1 MSPFSC
7 VVQMEKREGKAEI
20 HFPCHSIPWDHAF
33 FPSPVAASSLHHC
46 SSCIPPRITLLRPV
60 AFNCTSSYIVIEE
73 NKYQLHYTI
82 QRVDTQFGNDAQ
94 STEES
99 SLTVIIMCQNLNEQ
113 VSEFIDRV
121 AAVNQ
126 KAVLYVLSSDGT
138 FGAAAS
144 LWDFN
149 HKTNARVIHCD
160 PMQCD
165 HLFLAIAMYEVQS
178 YVAIV
183 RLEEMSAMPP
193 SEYSSLCTEIIS
205 QLKQFTS
212 QRVIPKQ
219 PLSTSANQPVF
230 TIYASSFLRG
240 VASNPIYRIEY
251 GSFNPI
257 TRISS
262 FTPITIPSSSQT
274 NETLNIRTAVILTLF
289 ARNYLHSVLS
299 HLCNQTLVPEM
310 IVFVQN
316 MHNVSLSR
324 EIIPSQCLNHNI
336 RFYHIWLSNWNS
348 FSFMRHFVPI
358 PSSIHNTALVDDD
371 MFLKRD
377 ALEMGVRTMQQH
389 SCIATERGRRID
401 GNPEGHPNWP
411 FFYSTEMKELTLV
424 DYAFIPLFE
433 QTAWR
438 RSVYKIQPFSRVY
451 GDILFVSL
459 AIYQDIGV
467 PSCVVP
473 RYDFFE
479 RNEDGDKFSTSK
491 KNRVLYNQYYNGIAS
506 EWQRRGYLPV
516 QKRS

>member
-1 MSPFSC
+1 M
-7 VVQMEKREGKAEI
+7 
-20 HFPCHSIPWDHAF
+20 
-33 FPSPVAASSLHHC
+33 
-46 SSCIPPRITLLRPV
+46 
-60 AFNCTSSYIVIEE
+60 
-73 NKYQLHYTI
+73 
-82 QRVDTQFGNDAQ
+82 
-94 STEES
+94 
-99 SLTVIIMCQNLNEQ
+99 IMCQNLNEQ
-113 VSEFIDRV
+113 VSEFVDGV
-121 AAVNQ
+121 VAVNQ

-138 FGAAAS
+138 FGPAAN
-144 LWDFN
+144 LWDYN

-165 HLFLAIAMYEVQS
+165 HLFLAIAMYEVQP

-183 RLEEMSAMPP
+183 RLEEMSAMRP
-193 SEYSSLCTEIIS
+193 SEYSSLRTETLS
-205 QLKQFTS
+205 QLKHFAS
-212 QRVIPKQ
+212 QWVIPKQ
-219 PLSTSANQPVF
+219 PLSTSTNKPVF
-230 TIYASSFLRG
+230 AIYASSFLRE
-240 VASNPIYRIEY
+240 VASNPDYRIEY

-262 FTPITIPSSSQT
+262 FHPHSTATSSQSK
-274 NETLNIRTAVILTLF
+274 ESLNTRTAVILTLF

-324 EIIPSQCLNHNI
+324 EIIPSQCLKHNI

-358 PSSIHNTALVDDD
+358 PSGIHNTALIDDD
-371 MFLKRD
+371 MFLKRN
-377 ALEMGVRTMQQH
+377 ALEVGVRTMQQH
-389 SCIATERGRRID
+389 NCIATERGRRID

-411 FFYSTEMKELTLV
+411 FFYSTESAELTLV

-438 RSVYKIQPFSRVY
+438 RSVYKVQPFSRVY

-459 AIYQDIGV
+459 AVYQDIGV

-473 RYDFFE
+473 HYGFFE

-491 KNRVLYNQYYNGIAS
+491 KNRVLYNQYYNSIAS
-506 EWQRRGYLPV
+506 EWQRRGYIPV

>member
-1 MSPFSC
+1 
-7 VVQMEKREGKAEI
+7 MEKREGKAEI

-82 QRVDTQFGNDAQ
+82 QRVDTQSGNDAQ

-126 KAVLYVLSSDGT
+126 KTVLYVLSSDGT
-138 FGAAAS
+138 FGAAAN

-193 SEYSSLCTEIIS
+193 SEYSSLCTEMLS

-219 PLSTSANQPVF
+219 RCPLPRINP
-230 TIYASSFLRG
+230 FL
-240 VASNPIYRIEY
+240 P
-251 GSFNPI
+251 
-257 TRISS
+257 
-262 FTPITIPSSSQT
+262 
-274 NETLNIRTAVILTLF
+274 
-289 ARNYLHSVLS
+289 
-299 HLCNQTLVPEM
+299 
-310 IVFVQN
+310 
-316 MHNVSLSR
+316 
-324 EIIPSQCLNHNI
+324 
-336 RFYHIWLSNWNS
+336 
-348 FSFMRHFVPI
+348 FMRALSYVELLQI
-358 PSSIHNTALVDDD
+358 PHIGLNTD
-371 MFLKRD
+371 F
-377 ALEMGVRTMQQH
+377 
-389 SCIATERGRRID
+389 
-401 GNPEGHPNWP
+401 
-411 FFYSTEMKELTLV
+411 ST
-424 DYAFIPLFE
+424 
-433 QTAWR
+433 R
-438 RSVYKIQPFSRVY
+438 
-451 GDILFVSL
+451 SL
-459 AIYQDIGV
+459 AFRPLRPV
-467 PSCVVP
+467 PSRRLP
-473 RYDFFE
+473 
-479 RNEDGDKFSTSK
+479 K
-491 KNRVLYNQYYNGIAS
+491 
-506 EWQRRGYLPV
+506 QRR
-516 QKRS
+516 R